1 MKLKTKVNVGD
12 IKRLPNSRGEDF
24 IVKVLSVFE
33 YEGEQYAEV
42 KPIDFDGFP
51 REVKTCMLFD

>member
-1 MKLKTKVNVGD
+1 MKLKTNVNVGD
-12 IKRLPNSRGEDF
+12 IKRLPNSRGDDF
-24 IVKVLSVFE
+24 IVEVLNVFE
-33 YEGEQYAEV
+33 YENEEYAEV